1 MENSGM
7 VGCHKIISMVR
18 LRIFILSA
26 IIMITMNSC
35 IQFRDIVNFQDGQDL
50 KDGKIDSIVNFAKWT
65 VQPGD
70 IIQINIYSSNQI
82 EAERFNIIDS
92 RTLAQMQ
99 RIGTGSGSVS
109 EPLGYRVNAEGYI
122 DMPVIGKIWA
132 QGKTLEELKNI
143 VEQKVVESEY
153 LPNVNVQVVFLSF
166 RITILGEV
174 NAPGSF
180 IIQSEKMTILEAIG
194 LSRDLTL
201 FSNRENILVIREK
214 NGIRTYGRINLKS
227 RDLFKSPY
235 FYLQPNDIVYVE
247 PHKAKILAAP
257 DPASRYISTIVG
269 VISLFTLI
277 LSLSK

>member
-1 MENSGM
+1 ME
-7 VGCHKIISMVR
+7 HLKYY
-18 LRIFILSA
+18 IFSA
-26 IIMITMNSC
+26 IILITLNSC

-70 IIQINIYSSNQI
+70 IIQINIYSSNQV

-109 EPLGYRVNAEGYI
+109 EPLGYRVSAEGYI

-174 NAPGSF
+174 DAPGSF

-214 NGIRTYGRINLKS
+214 NGVRTYGRINLKS
-227 RDLFKSPY
+227 RELFKSPY